1 MQLQA
6 EVKKGVHFEVNI
18 KDLGE
23 FRFLFSYNKDKG
35 KDKES
40 KSSNKKY
47 FLEVFWNPPSYGLV
61 DFLVGYYVD
70 DIDKEMDKIIE
81 DMSYF
86 IDGARVSCL
95 CRIESGHDDEGVYEG
110 ILDMWFDGWRDD
122 KDMDNEDDENSF
134 CGYDGDINELDC
146 SDREC
151 EDCEYYKGN
160 DYIDEED
167 DFIITDYLAGYYG
180 YYGYPEF
187 LGHVLHN
194 FIDRDKY
201 GLTGE
206 IKLIGAEPSKR
217 VFFENENGDEFT
229 VRYFIS
235 EQDENGWKA
244 SYTLYKDIR
253 NEDGS
258 GHGEMIDEGFAG
270 SRYVWEEFSDDG
282 EEENNGE

>member
-1 MQLQA
+1 MNKLQA
-6 EVKKGVHFEVNI
+6 NLKQGVYYDLEI

-23 FRFLFSYNKDKG
+23 FKFLFSINEDKG
-35 KDKES
+35 KLEDKNNQND
-40 KSSNKKY
+40 KSSNKEY
-47 FLEVFWNPPSYGLV
+47 FLEAFWNPPQYGLV

-70 DIDKEMDKIIE
+70 DIDKEMDKIID

-95 CRIESGHDDEGVYEG
+95 CRIKNNHDDEGVYEG
-110 ILDMWFDGWRDD
+110 ILDMWFDGWRDED
-122 KDMDNEDDENSF
+122 NSNEDKEDYF
-134 CGYDGDINELDC
+134 CLYDGDISELYC
-146 SDREC
+146 SDKEC
-151 EDCEYYKGN
+151 ENCAWFGCVGNSFTIVDCLN
-160 DYIDEED
+160 
-167 DFIITDYLAGYYG
+167 GYYG

-187 LGHVLHN
+187 VNKVIYN

-235 EQDENGWKA
+235 EQDEIGWKA
-244 SYTLYKDIR
+244 SYTLYKDVR

-258 GHGEMIDEGFAG
+258 GHGEEIDEGFAG

-282 EEENNGE
+282 ENEEK